1 MARTFA
7 VVWQDDVVTGRGIKA
22 LRIKEL
28 LNNQRIKACEL
39 MLNCGKR
46 ADVCK
51 TLVYC

>member
-1 MARTFA
+1 MAQTFA
-7 VVWQDDVVTGRGIKA
+7 VVWQDNVVTGRGKR

-28 LNNQRIKACEL
+28 INNQRIKACEL

-46 ADVCK
+46 AEMCK